1 MRRKSSN
8 TSRLAISG
16 LPLTSLLTLSG
27 LLALSGCSGEFHQLG
42 SSLLSSTGMVSAS
55 EADSLM
61 TAGEGI
67 SKSMRSLTEE
77 EEYYIGRGVAATVL
91 AKYRPYRNAEVTAY
105 VNKVAM
111 VVAGVSDRPETF
123 GGYHVQILDSA
134 EVNAVSGPGGFIFV
148 TTGFLKIVP
157 NEEALAAVLAH
168 EVGHIVKGH
177 GLSAI
182 SQANLSQALLL
193 LGKQAAESRG
203 GATVSALTSTF
214 GDSITDIANTIL
226 TKGYSRSQ
234 EYEADAYGAT
244 LLKRSGYNPHGI
256 LAMLE
261 SVESHQHGS
270 AGGGWA
276 STHPSP
282 KDRESEVSSAAKAQ
296 PSAGEAVRAR
306 RFDQVMKR
314 LG

>member
-1 MRRKSSN
+1 MN
-8 TSRLAISG
+8 TIHTPLARLTILG
-16 LPLTSLLTLSG
+16 LA
-27 LLALSGCSGEFHQLG
+27 ALGFASIAGCSGEFHQLG
-42 SSLLSSTGMVSAS
+42 SSLLSSTGMVSSS

-67 SKSMRSLTEE
+67 SKSMRSLSEE
-77 EEYYIGRGVAATVL
+77 EEYYIGRGVAATIL
-91 AKYRPYRNAEVTAY
+91 SKYRPYRNPEVTAY

-123 GGYHVQILDSA
+123 GGYHVQVLDSN
-134 EVNAVSGPGGFIFV
+134 EINAVSGPGGFIFV

-203 GATVSALTSTF
+203 GATVSALTTTF
-214 GDSITDIANTIL
+214 GDSVTDIANTIL

-234 EYEADAYGAT
+234 EYEADAYGAA
-244 LLKRSGYNPHGI
+244 LLKRSGYNPAGMV
-256 LAMLE
+256 AMLE
-261 SVESHQHGS
+261 GVEKHQQGS

-282 KDRESEVSSAAKAQ
+282 KDRESEIGSAAKST
-296 PSAGEAVRAR
+296 PSAGETVRAR
-306 RFDQVMKR
+306 RFEQVMKR